1 MKTKKRFISAF
12 TAVIMTVFCVL
23 FNVGNIF
30 EYTDAEAALAYIPI
44 YRPTGNLEKIGVTS
58 AKGMPGDTVRI
69 YTTVTAEDNMESL
82 DVAIGW
88 RDAALKCT
96 GVESVDAFGARVMS
110 TVYEGFVCICAY
122 STLALAD
129 GHLAA
134 LDFKIPEDAA
144 PGTVYDI
151 NYVRLDTVATTTADI
166 TDRVGVSGGK
176 ITVLSENEISE
187 SQLNMKVGDTKLLKV
202 SNYGGTITWVSDDT
216 NVVTVKNGLVTAVGN
231 GSACVYAVVGTKLLI
246 CNINVTGGGQVTTSV
261 TSNTGTTTQTT
272 VKMTQT
278 TAASPS
284 TGKTTSLTS
293 DITAATLTNPSGTGV
308 TDISGTGVSGT
319 GVTDISGT
327 GVSGTG
333 VTDISG
339 TGISGTG
346 VTDISGTGVSGTG
359 VTDISGTGVS
369 TITTEFTG
377 LYEPQGV
384 LSIRNFP
391 EKALYRTG
399 EPLDLSG
406 LRVNLDYYYGKSGHR
421 TIYENV
427 SPVENSDA
435 FIVDTSDFDS
445 TKAGTYTIRI
455 RCTDDVAQAYWV
467 LNNEASFDV
476 IVRDPVTTTVTTD
489 ITGTDTTAQTTVT
502 TTGVKADKPRITM
515 FVGDKLHLGVKDYKG
530 EVSWATADS
539 GIAAID
545 DKGYIVGKKK
555 GETICLAIYEN
566 KYAFCIIEVK
576 DRMDSSGVLGDADGN
591 KKLDVRDAAM
601 IAQYVAAGKA
611 SRLPECADYNGDG
624 VVNVR
629 DAAAI
634 ARRLSQRFNL
644 VINIT
649 INT

>member
-30 EYTDAEAALAYIPI
+30 EYTDAEAALAYVPI

-187 SQLNMKVGDTKLLKV
+187 SQLNMKAGDTKLLKV

-261 TSNTGTTTQTT
+261 TGNTGTTTQTT
-272 VKMTQT
+272 VKTTQT

-293 DITAATLTNPSGTGV
+293 DITAATLTNP
-308 TDISGTGVSGT
+308 
-319 GVTDISGT
+319 
-327 GVSGTG
+327 
-333 VTDISG
+333 
-339 TGISGTG
+339 
-346 VTDISGTGVSGTG
+346 SGTG

-399 EPLDLSG
+399 ESLDLSD

-601 IAQYVAAGKA
+601 IAQYVATGKA

>member
-30 EYTDAEAALAYIPI
+30 EYTNAEAALAYIPI

-187 SQLNMKVGDTKLLKV
+187 SQLNMKAGDTKLLKV

-261 TSNTGTTTQTT
+261 TGNTGTTTQTT
-272 VKMTQT
+272 VKTTQT

-293 DITAATLTNPSGTGV
+293 SITVATLTNPSGTGI
-308 TDISGTGVSGT
+308 TDISGTGV
-319 GVTDISGT
+319 
-327 GVSGTG
+327 
-333 VTDISG
+333 
-339 TGISGTG
+339 SGTG

-377 LYEPQGV
+377 LHEPQGV

-399 EPLDLSG
+399 ESLDLSD

-435 FIVDTSDFDS
+435 FIVDTSDFDN

-576 DRMDSSGVLGDADGN
+576 DRMDSSGVPGDADGN

-601 IAQYVAAGKA
+601 IAQYIAAGKA
-611 SRLPECADYNGDG
+611 SRLPECADYNRDG

>member
-30 EYTDAEAALAYIPI
+30 EYTNAEAALAYVPI

-261 TSNTGTTTQTT
+261 TGNTGTTTQTT
-272 VKMTQT
+272 VKTTQT

-293 DITAATLTNPSGTGV
+293 NITAATLTNPSGTGV

-327 GVSGTG
+327 GVS
-333 VTDISG
+333 
-339 TGISGTG
+339 
-346 VTDISGTGVSGTG
+346 
-359 VTDISGTGVS
+359 

-377 LYEPQGV
+377 LHEPQGV

-399 EPLDLSG
+399 ESLDLSG

-455 RCTDDVAQAYWV
+455 RCTDDVVQAYWV

-601 IAQYVAAGKA
+601 IAQYVAKGIAN
-611 SRLPECADYNGDG
+611 RLPECADYNRDG

>member
-1 MKTKKRFISAF
+1 
-12 TAVIMTVFCVL
+12 MTVFCVL

-187 SQLNMKVGDTKLLKV
+187 SQLNMKAGDTKLLKV

-261 TSNTGTTTQTT
+261 TGNTGTTTQTT
-272 VKMTQT
+272 VKTTQT

-293 DITAATLTNPSGTGV
+293 DITAATLTNP
-308 TDISGTGVSGT
+308 
-319 GVTDISGT
+319 
-327 GVSGTG
+327 
-333 VTDISG
+333 
-339 TGISGTG
+339 
-346 VTDISGTGVSGTG
+346 SGTG

-399 EPLDLSG
+399 ESLDLSD

-601 IAQYVAAGKA
+601 IAQYVATGKA

>member
-261 TSNTGTTTQTT
+261 TGNTGTTTQTT
-272 VKMTQT
+272 VKTTQT

-293 DITAATLTNPSGTGV
+293 NITAATLTNPSGTGV

-327 GVSGTG
+327 GVS
-333 VTDISG
+333 
-339 TGISGTG
+339 
-346 VTDISGTGVSGTG
+346 
-359 VTDISGTGVS
+359 

-377 LYEPQGV
+377 LHEPQGV

-399 EPLDLSG
+399 ESLDLSG

-455 RCTDDVAQAYWV
+455 RCTDDVVQAYWV

-555 GETICLAIYEN
+555 GETICLAIYDN

-601 IAQYVAAGKA
+601 IAQYVAKGIAN
-611 SRLPECADYNGDG
+611 RLPECADYNRDG

>member
-30 EYTDAEAALAYIPI
+30 EYTNAEAALAYVPI

-261 TSNTGTTTQTT
+261 TGNTGTTTQTT
-272 VKMTQT
+272 VKTTQT

-293 DITAATLTNPSGTGV
+293 SITVATLTNP
-308 TDISGTGVSGT
+308 
-319 GVTDISGT
+319 
-327 GVSGTG
+327 
-333 VTDISG
+333 
-339 TGISGTG
+339 SGTG

-377 LYEPQGV
+377 LHEPQGV

-399 EPLDLSG
+399 ESLDLSG

-467 LNNEASFDV
+467 LNNEVSFDV

-576 DRMDSSGVLGDADGN
+576 DRMDSSGVPGDADGN

>member
-30 EYTDAEAALAYIPI
+30 EYTNAEAALAYVPI

-151 NYVRLDTVATTTADI
+151 NYVKLDTVATTTADI

-187 SQLNMKVGDTKLLKV
+187 SQLNMKAGDTKLLKV

-261 TSNTGTTTQTT
+261 TGNTGTTTQTT
-272 VKMTQT
+272 VKTTQT

-293 DITAATLTNPSGTGV
+293 SITVATLTNPSGTGV

-327 GVSGTG
+327 GVS
-333 VTDISG
+333 
-339 TGISGTG
+339 
-346 VTDISGTGVSGTG
+346 
-359 VTDISGTGVS
+359 
-369 TITTEFTG
+369 
-377 LYEPQGV
+377 
-384 LSIRNFP
+384 
-391 EKALYRTG
+391 
-399 EPLDLSG
+399 
-406 LRVNLDYYYGKSGHR
+406 
-421 TIYENV
+421 
-427 SPVENSDA
+427 
-435 FIVDTSDFDS
+435 
-445 TKAGTYTIRI
+445 
-455 RCTDDVAQAYWV
+455 
-467 LNNEASFDV
+467 
-476 IVRDPVTTTVTTD
+476 
-489 ITGTDTTAQTTVT
+489 
-502 TTGVKADKPRITM
+502 
-515 FVGDKLHLGVKDYKG
+515 
-530 EVSWATADS
+530 
-539 GIAAID
+539 
-545 DKGYIVGKKK
+545 
-555 GETICLAIYEN
+555 
-566 KYAFCIIEVK
+566 
-576 DRMDSSGVLGDADGN
+576 
-591 KKLDVRDAAM
+591 
-601 IAQYVAAGKA
+601 
-611 SRLPECADYNGDG
+611 
-624 VVNVR
+624 
-629 DAAAI
+629 
-634 ARRLSQRFNL
+634 
-644 VINIT
+644 
-649 INT
+649 

>member
-30 EYTDAEAALAYIPI
+30 EYTNAEAALAYVPI

-187 SQLNMKVGDTKLLKV
+187 SQLNMKAGDTKLLKV

-261 TSNTGTTTQTT
+261 TGNTGTTTQTT
-272 VKMTQT
+272 VKTTQT

-293 DITAATLTNPSGTGV
+293 SITVATLTNPSGTG
-308 TDISGTGVSGT
+308 I
-319 GVTDISGT
+319 
-327 GVSGTG
+327 
-333 VTDISG
+333 
-339 TGISGTG
+339 
-346 VTDISGTGVSGTG
+346 TDISGTGVSGTG

-377 LYEPQGV
+377 LHEPQGV

-399 EPLDLSG
+399 ESLDLSG

-467 LNNEASFDV
+467 LNNEVSFDV

-576 DRMDSSGVLGDADGN
+576 DRMDSSGVPGDADGN

-629 DAAAI
+629 DAAAV